1 MSNGECCLAIPVCPP
16 PTAAPCPQPKLPL
29 AGHNGRPCR
38 PAGVC
43 LVPILPQC
51 CAAALAVTLLIT
63 AAPPVRAAG
72 QPLWGYGVR
81 GCAEFVRAAEAT
93 DGDLQRYE
101 DWLTGFVSALN
112 LATNEDVLR
121 GASIDSVL
129 ARTRAFCERKPDADF
144 FNATMDAVRSIR
156 VLP

>member
-1 MSNGECCLAIPVCPP
+1 MGTPV
-16 PTAAPCPQPKLPL
+16 ALPV
-29 AGHNGRPCR
+29 
-38 PAGVC
+38 PAM
-43 LVPILPQC
+43 PILPSFF
-51 CAAALAVTLLIT
+51 AAVLAATLLAI
-63 AAPPVRAAG
+63 AAPPVAAAG

-81 GCAEFVRAAEAT
+81 GCAEFVRAAEAP

-121 GASIDSVL
+121 GATINSAL
-129 ARTRAFCERKPDADF
+129 ARARTFCERKPDADF
-144 FNATMDAVRSIR
+144 FNATMDVVRSLR